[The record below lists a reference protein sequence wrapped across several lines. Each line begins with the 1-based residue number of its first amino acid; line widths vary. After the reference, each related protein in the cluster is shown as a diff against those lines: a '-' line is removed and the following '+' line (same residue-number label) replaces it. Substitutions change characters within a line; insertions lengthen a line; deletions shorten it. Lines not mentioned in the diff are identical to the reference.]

1 METEQYPLTLAAIYP
16 DSDSTE
22 VAKYSLRYAGVGDVR
37 FVHLHADSPHVKP
50 ADEPVQSDNRNRF
63 VRNVLIGGV
72 IGSAVGAA
80 GALGGLPS
88 LFISAPVVAP
98 LMAAGYGATL
108 GATAG
113 AIKGLRI
120 KQDLLV
126 GMVQDVVRKGF
137 HVLIVQAPDD
147 VTYARTERAVADS
160 IVENPPSA

>member
-22 VAKYSLRYAGVGDVR
+22 VAKYSLRYAGLGDVR
-37 FVHLHADSPHVKP
+37 FVHLHAGSPYAQ
-50 ADEPVQSDNRNRF
+50 ADEPAPAGNHNHF
-63 VRNVLIGGV
+63 VRNILIGGV

-80 GALGGLPS
+80 GALADLPS
-88 LFISAPVVAP
+88 LFVSAPVIAP

-120 KQDLLV
+120 KQDLLA
-126 GMVQDVVRKGF
+126 GIVQDVVRKGF
-137 HVLIVQAPDD
+137 HVLIVQTPDD
-147 VTYARTERAVADS
+147 ATYVRTERAVAETL
-160 IVENPPSA
+160 VESPRAA